1 MKNFVYEF
9 EGSLYINLTN
19 RCSNNCEF
27 CIRNFKDGVGEDNLW
42 LDLEPTYE
50 QVIDDL
56 SLFPLK
62 KYKDIVFCGFG
73 EPTFRLSILVQV
85 ANYLKRK
92 GFKTRLNTNGQCD
105 LINKRNDSAKILAK
119 CIDHISIS
127 LNASNK
133 EFYDEICRPLPQY
146 KDEAYAAVIQFIKD
160 CVAEGMYVTC
170 SVVDFIGEEE
180 VEACRQL
187 TESLGAHFRSRETI
201 NAD

>member
-1 MKNFVYEF
+1 M
-9 EGSLYINLTN
+9 
-19 RCSNNCEF
+19 
-27 CIRNFKDGVGEDNLW
+27 DNLNVGS
-42 LDLEPTYE
+42 PKP
-50 QVIDDL
+50 Q
-56 SLFPLK
+56 
-62 KYKDIVFCGFG
+62 
-73 EPTFRLSILVQV
+73 
-85 ANYLKRK
+85 
-92 GFKTRLNTNGQCD
+92 KT
-105 LINKRNDSAKILAK
+105 
-119 CIDHISIS
+119 IS

-187 TESLGAHFRSRETI
+187 TESLGAHFRARETI